1 LRDRTGRGGAGEGV
15 VGKMER
21 GGVFKL
27 AGLMSVDDGLDH
39 RQSMMCFMELGTA
52 AGRKEI

>member
-1 LRDRTGRGGAGEGV
+1 MRDRTGRGGAGEGV